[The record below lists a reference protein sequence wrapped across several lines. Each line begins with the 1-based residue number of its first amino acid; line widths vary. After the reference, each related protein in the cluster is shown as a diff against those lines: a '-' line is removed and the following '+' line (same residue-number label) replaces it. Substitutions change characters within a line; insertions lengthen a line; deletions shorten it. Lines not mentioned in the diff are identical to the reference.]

1 MKKIILL
8 IISSLLFYSLSYA
21 QADRYHKLRVIGPTL
36 EQSVINS
43 LCYGYDFYH
52 KPLVTWNIYSTDP
65 LEVGKIYLLP
75 TPSDGINRFYWVE
88 QTFDTPYQDAGE
100 FVQNLQ
106 IIEGPIS
113 CTTPARSVH
122 FRNLG
127 TDLDISETNSFCENG
142 NFSNKPLL
150 KWNVLSADP
159 LIVNKVYKISFN
171 GQILYFW
178 VEQTFDSP
186 NQDSG
191 ETIGEND
198 IIGIENISCTRS
210 VHFRNLGTN
219 LDTSEINSFC
229 ENGNFSNKS
238 LLKWNVSS
246 TDPLIVNKIYKIS
259 FDGQILYFWVEQI
272 FNTPNQDSG
281 ETINESNIIGIEN
294 IFCDADLDG
303 IEDSEDNCPS
313 TPNTDQLDSDGDG
326 VGDACDNCNSVSNL
340 SQSDIDNDGI
350 GDACDSD
357 KDGDGIPNSSDNCP
371 TQAGPASNNGCPGLA
386 DLIIDTTNSTA
397 KASGASYSQ
406 TFSSNSSHTL
416 YLNDSELQLYLTIKN
431 TGQASSNTMKV
442 GFYATQGASFSSPIL
457 LKEVNFTG
465 INSNSN
471 QSQGEY
477 IPRATLAGYINSNG
491 YVYIHVVVDKNNT
504 VNEGSSG
511 GENNNRYSSILVN
524 ISNST
529 RPTGKFTIAE
539 RNISDETHVSPQ
551 SYDLYIYDFSGTKIK
566 SAKINSIEE
575 ENQIIATLP
584 SGLYVIKTLDGTRKI
599 SR

>member
-1 MKKIILL
+1 MKNKIYFFFILIGL
-8 IISSLLFYSLSYA
+8 SFSTNAQLMQTTYETRNFGSNYSQASSNFCSINPSTSGVSYRINILS
-21 QADRYHKLRVIGPTL
+21 TT
-36 EQSVINS
+36 SN
-43 LCYGYDFYH
+43 
-52 KPLVTWNIYSTDP
+52 P
-65 LEVGKIYLLP
+65 LEISKLYLFTDEDSNIRYLYIV
-75 TPSDGINRFYWVE
+75 SKKSIVDHDRDSYGLGNFQL
-88 QTFDTPYQDAGE
+88 QTVT
-100 FVQNLQ
+100 
-106 IIEGPIS
+106 
-113 CTTPARSVH
+113 CTNQFGYKARD
-122 FRNLG
+122 LG
-127 TDLDISETNSFCENG
+127 TDYQVAKDLFCASLAETSGTDFT
-142 NFSNKPLL
+142 L
-150 KWNVLSADP
+150 NVLSQASTSP
-159 LIVNKVYKISFN
+159 LQTNKLYEFTTDNITKYMYIVSQMTTIDHDRDSF
-171 GQILYFW
+171 Y
-178 VEQTFDSP
+178 D
-186 NQDSG
+186 
-191 ETIGEND
+191 
-198 IIGIENISCTRS
+198 
-210 VHFRNLGTN
+210 
-219 LDTSEINSFC
+219 
-229 ENGNFSNKS
+229 
-238 LLKWNVSS
+238 
-246 TDPLIVNKIYKIS
+246 
-259 FDGQILYFWVEQI
+259 
-272 FNTPNQDSG
+272 NTLTLQAP
-281 ETINESNIIGIEN
+281 
-294 IFCDADLDG
+294 FCDADLDG

-326 VGDACDNCNSVSNL
+326 VGDTCDNCNSVANAN
-340 SQSDIDNDGI
+340 QSDIDNDGI

-397 KASGASYSQ
+397 KASGASGTTQS
-406 TFSSNSSHTL
+406 FSSNSSHTL

-539 RNISDETHVSPQ
+539 RNISDETHVGSQ

>member
-1 MKKIILL
+1 M
-8 IISSLLFYSLSYA
+8 LFYSLSYA

-88 QTFDTPYQDAGE
+88 KTFDTPYQDAGE

-127 TDLDISETNSFCENG
+127 TDLDISET
-142 NFSNKPLL
+142 
-150 KWNVLSADP
+150 
-159 LIVNKVYKISFN
+159 
-171 GQILYFW
+171 
-178 VEQTFDSP
+178 
-186 NQDSG
+186 
-191 ETIGEND
+191 
-198 IIGIENISCTRS
+198 
-210 VHFRNLGTN
+210 
-219 LDTSEINSFC
+219 NSFC

-357 KDGDGIPNSSDNCP
+357 KDGDGIPNNSDNCP

-539 RNISDETHVSPQ
+539 RNISDETHVSSQ